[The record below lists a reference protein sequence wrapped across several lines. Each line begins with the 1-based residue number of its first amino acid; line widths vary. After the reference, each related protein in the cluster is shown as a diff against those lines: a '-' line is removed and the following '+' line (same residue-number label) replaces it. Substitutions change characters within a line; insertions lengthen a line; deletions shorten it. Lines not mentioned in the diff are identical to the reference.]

1 MRYLIALILLG
12 LTSDIW
18 AVTPEPSLP
27 ANWQTQCFGR
37 VQFSMPAHLAWYNQ
51 QAEPPAFY
59 KGSEP
64 TPAIWRGN
72 YGRDPLHEEK
82 VLVQI
87 AVSRLATLDYWKR
100 DTSYF
105 KPSRGEAQERVIQKQ
120 LDEIK
125 ARKVALLS
133 DQSEEANALYSQ
145 LREEERA
152 LEQAQQH
159 IGKISTD
166 ILWVSEAIEN
176 FKEQGRD
183 TAQLEAKL
191 AELLIEDA
199 KFPTDDLFEQE
210 YFVELNRPNALA
222 ISGPFDFS
230 AKLWENGR
238 IYTFQFGMQHNKPR
252 SEQASLEPAALDFLA
267 RFRARAEHEI
277 PTEPGVCIPFGF
289 IADSG
294 NEPFDFGYQWR
305 PRSTPALL
313 YRIDQPASSEL
324 FSMAM
329 RRLIP
334 NAYSS
339 LLQINR
345 FGPQDVAFG
354 YQAGSLV
361 GTRFQRRH
369 PENPDWQPPQSYHLI
384 AETGAH
390 GTVPPVSFEMKV
402 HDIDGEYPLFEQ
414 GEAEFKQILDTFRP
428 LPGMVKESAGQ
439 P

>member
-1 MRYLIALILLG
+1 MRYLIVPVLLG
-12 LTSDIW
+12 LTSVSW
-18 AVTPEPSLP
+18 ADALDPALP
-27 ANWQTQCFGR
+27 ADWQTQCFGR

-64 TPAIWRGN
+64 TPAIWRGS
-72 YGRDPLHEEK
+72 YGRDPLHEDK

-105 KPSRGEAQERVIQKQ
+105 KPSRGEAQERVIQGKI
-120 LDEIK
+120 D
-125 ARKVALLS
+125 
-133 DQSEEANALYSQ
+133 Q
-145 LREEERA
+145 LREQRAALSDDEPDEHHRRSLEEELALRA
-152 LEQAQQH
+152 HMQH
-159 IGKISTD
+159 IGKVSTD
-166 ILWVSEAIEN
+166 ILWVSEAIVN

-183 TAQLEAKL
+183 TTQLQAKL
-191 AELLIEDA
+191 TELLIEHA
-199 KFPTDDLFEQE
+199 KGSTVDLFEKE
-210 YFVELNRPNALA
+210 YFSEINPPNSMA

-324 FSMAM
+324 MTHALM
-329 RRLIP
+329 RFVP
-334 NAYSS
+334 NPYPSRVRIDS
-339 LLQINR
+339 

-361 GTRFQRRH
+361 GSQSQR
-369 PENPDWQPPQSYHLI
+369 
-384 AETGAH
+384 
-390 GTVPPVSFEMKV
+390 
-402 HDIDGEYPLFEQ
+402 
-414 GEAEFKQILDTFRP
+414 
-428 LPGMVKESAGQ
+428 
-439 P
+439 

>member
-1 MRYLIALILLG
+1 MRYLIVPVLLG
-12 LTSDIW
+12 LTSVSW
-18 AVTPEPSLP
+18 ADALDPALP
-27 ANWQTQCFGR
+27 AGWQTQCFGR

-59 KGSEP
+59 TGSQP

-72 YGRDPLHEEK
+72 YGRDPLHEDK

-87 AVSRLATLDYWKR
+87 AVSRLATLDFWKR

-105 KPSRGEAQERVIQKQ
+105 QPSRGEAQKRVIQSKI
-120 LDEIK
+120 D
-125 ARKVALLS
+125 
-133 DQSEEANALYSQ
+133 Q
-145 LREEERA
+145 LREQRAALSDDQADQHHRRLLEEELALRA
-152 LEQAQQH
+152 QMQH
-159 IGKISTD
+159 IGKVSSD
-166 ILWVSEAIEN
+166 ILWISDAIET
-176 FKEQGRD
+176 FKKEGRD
-183 TAQLEAKL
+183 ATHLEVEL

-199 KFPTDDLFEQE
+199 KFPTDELFEQE

-289 IADSG
+289 IADNG
-294 NEPFDFGYQWR
+294 NEPFDFGYRWH

-324 FSMAM
+324 MTHALM
-329 RRLIP
+329 RFVP
-334 NAYSS
+334 NPYPSRVRIDS
-339 LLQINR
+339 
-345 FGPQDVAFG
+345 FGPRDVAFG
-354 YQAGSLV
+354 YQGGSLV
-361 GTRFQRRH
+361 GSQSQRRD

-390 GTVPPVSFEMKV
+390 GAVPAVSFEMKV
-402 HDIDGEYPLFEQ
+402 HDIDGEFPPFEQ
-414 GEAEFKQILDTFRP
+414 GQAEFKQILNSFRP
-428 LPGMVKESAGQ
+428 LPGMTKEGTSQ